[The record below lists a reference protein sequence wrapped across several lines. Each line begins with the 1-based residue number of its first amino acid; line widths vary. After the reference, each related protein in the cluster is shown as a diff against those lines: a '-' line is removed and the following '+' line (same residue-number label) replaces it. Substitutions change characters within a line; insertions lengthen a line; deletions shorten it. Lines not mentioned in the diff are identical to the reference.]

1 MARSDDVP
9 VFDPRARERDALRRE
24 EGALSAFFDAARE
37 EPWPAPSPAF
47 LAAVLADAAAIAP
60 RRPALLAPAP
70 RLGLLARIGARLAP
84 LGGWAGTTALAASAA
99 IGFWAGAV
107 GLGAD
112 YAMPTFWPDVAT
124 LESPA
129 DAIGGFFDFA
139 SLEG

>member
-1 MARSDDVP
+1 MARSDDVS
-9 VFDPRARERDALRRE
+9 VFDPRADERDALRRE

-47 LAAVLADAAAIAP
+47 LKAVLADAAAVAPGPMVVAP
-60 RRPALLAPAP
+60 RP
-70 RLGLLARIGARLAP
+70 GLLARIGARLAP